1 MTAAEARV
9 DDKVPVGRER
19 DPMGVVV
26 SQIILALG
34 LCIALGVIAMAVVWS
49 SSPSRH
55 AKAPASWRASH
66 HFRAVA
72 RARAPPRIAVS
83 RAAKRLTAAGSPV
96 H

>member
-1 MTAAEARV
+1 MTAAGARV
-9 DDKVPVGRER
+9 DEKTPVGRDR

-34 LCIALGVIAMAVVWS
+34 LCIVLGVIAMAVVWS
-49 SSPSRH
+49 SSPSRL
-55 AKAPASWRASH
+55 ARAPASWRGSH

-72 RARAPPRIAVS
+72 RDGAAPRVAVS
-83 RAAKRLTAAGSPV
+83 QAAKRLTSARSPV